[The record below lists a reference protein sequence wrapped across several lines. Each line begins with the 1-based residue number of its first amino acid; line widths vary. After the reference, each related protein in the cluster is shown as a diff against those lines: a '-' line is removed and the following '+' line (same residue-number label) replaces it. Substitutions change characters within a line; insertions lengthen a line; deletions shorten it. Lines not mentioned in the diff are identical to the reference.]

1 MAPMVFVAH
10 PDDVSSNR
18 NFYVIFVKVS
28 LAAEDGSHT
37 VSKVILDKTGY
48 YGQYQ
53 GTKLVS

>member
-28 LAAEDGSHT
+28 LAAEDGWQT
-37 VSKVILDKTGY
+37 MSKVRLDKT
-48 YGQYQ
+48 
-53 GTKLVS
+53 